1 MLEIAW
7 FATRLFMKGKLLRDP
22 VHFVKLIIFGTT
34 IGLILFLSLARIQAS
49 LGIVVIVSSLLT
61 GMIMPYL
68 FHDFKMK

>member
-22 VHFVKLIIFGTT
+22 VQFIKLIFFGTAV
-34 IGLILFLSLARIQAS
+34 GLTLFLSLAQMQTP
-49 LGIVVIVSSLLT
+49 LGITVVISSLLT
-61 GMIMPYL
+61 GMVMPYL

>member
-22 VHFVKLIIFGTT
+22 VQFIKLIFFGTAV
-34 IGLILFLSLARIQAS
+34 GLTLFLSLAQMQTP
-49 LGIVVIVSSLLT
+49 LGITVVVSSLLT
-61 GMIMPYL
+61 GMVMPYL